1 MKPAVCAASVMRD
14 GRGGHAGKGTLMRPR
29 PLPTAIENIET
40 IAKFEEE
47 CLNER
52 SRFERIADAIGAF
65 VGTIAFVVLH
75 VVLFTF
81 WILINTRLIP
91 GLPALDPY
99 PFLFLS
105 MAVSLEGVLLTT
117 FVLMKQ
123 NRMSKRSETRNH
135 LNLQIDLLAER
146 EATKMLQM
154 LRAICD
160 HIGLEHEAQHPEIKQ
175 LAQDTAVDVLAQEL
189 RKKMPDQ

>member
-1 MKPAVCAASVMRD
+1 MRS
-14 GRGGHAGKGTLMRPR
+14 R
-29 PLPTAIENIET
+29 PLPTALENIET

-52 SRFERIADAIGAF
+52 STLERIADAIGAF
-65 VGTIAFVVLH
+65 VGTIAFVGLH
-75 VVLFTF
+75 LMWFIC
-81 WILINTRLIP
+81 WILINTGLIP
-91 GLPALDPY
+91 GIRPFDPY

-105 MAVSLEGVLLTT
+105 MTVSLEGVLLTT

-123 NRMSKRSETRNH
+123 NRMSKRSETRNQ
-135 LNLQIDLLAER
+135 LNLQVDLLAER

-160 HIGLEHEAQHPEIKQ
+160 QMGLESEAHEPEVKQ

-189 RKKMPDQ
+189 KKKMQD

>member
-1 MKPAVCAASVMRD
+1 V
-14 GRGGHAGKGTLMRPR
+14 RPR
-29 PLPTAIENIET
+29 PLPTALENIET
-40 IAKFEEE
+40 IARFEEE

-52 SRFERIADAIGAF
+52 STLERIADAIGAF
-65 VGTIAFVVLH
+65 VGTIAFVLLH
-75 VVLFTF
+75 VAWFTS
-81 WILINTRLIP
+81 WILINTGLVP
-91 GLPALDPY
+91 GVRAFDPF
-99 PFLFLS
+99 PFLFLG

-123 NRMSKRSETRNH
+123 NRMSRRSETRNQ

-160 HIGLEHEAQHPEIKQ
+160 HIGLESEAHQPEVKQ

-189 RKKMPDQ
+189 KKKMPDQ